1 MVDYTMPITYGPY
14 QISVGQTV
22 LEKKEMLVYI
32 VTNTETGVVEAETS
46 SLPRAILSTQA
57 SATALE
63 QLLENR
69 DMHTVDDLA
78 MMERELDIAENGGR
92 PH

>member
-14 QISVGQTV
+14 QITVGSSV
-22 LEKKEMLVYI
+22 LDDKELACYI

-46 SLPRAILSTQA
+46 SLPRAILSTQS
-57 SATALE
+57 SAIALE
-63 QLLENR
+63 SLLEDR
-69 DMHTVDDLA
+69 DINNTKDL
-78 MMERELDIAENGGR
+78 MTIERELDMADNGR

>member
-14 QISVGQTV
+14 EISVGSSV
-22 LEKKEMLVYI
+22 LDNKELACYI

-46 SLPRAILSTQA
+46 SLPRAILSTQS
-57 SATALE
+57 SAIALE
-63 QLLENR
+63 SLLEDR
-69 DMHTVDDLA
+69 DINSTKDLMTIEA
-78 MMERELDIAENGGR
+78 ELDMADNGR

>member
-14 QISVGQTV
+14 EISVGSSV
-22 LEKKEMLVYI
+22 LDNKELACYI

-46 SLPRAILSTQA
+46 SLPRAILSTQS
-57 SATALE
+57 SAIALE
-63 QLLENR
+63 SLLEDR
-69 DMHTVDDLA
+69 DINSTRDLMTIEA
-78 MMERELDIAENGGR
+78 ELDMADNGR